1 MRRVHLKLVIP
12 VAVLVV
18 AGLAVAKEIYKAPQ
32 PLIVFIGAMFGVC
45 SLIFWSLRRKSS
57 APALGELGRAALV
70 QAATWLLS
78 WGIVTTA
85 ILDGVYY
92 FDKGGWMWFK
102 LSGYNITRAENLQD
116 QVNVSPAIFAARYPF
131 FALDPQDSTRL
142 LINRGAYDV
151 DETIIVPPGL
161 TLAIAPGTELRF
173 GVGASLISYSAIVA
187 RGTERAPIIFTAQ
200 NKWRKWGAVGVVRA
214 RQAIFEHVRFEHGRQ
229 ALVNAIDFPGALSL
243 VDTEAEVTWCY
254 FKNLYGK
261 DGAQVHN
268 GRVFFRNN
276 TFQNCFKDGLDFD
289 GGAGEIS
296 RNRFEY
302 CGDEGIDLGEDSRV
316 QVFDNVIIGS
326 KDAKKGDGAKLSETT
341 ANIAN

>member
-1 MRRVHLKLVIP
+1 MLRKVNLKIAIP
-12 VAVLVV
+12 VTLLVV
-18 AGLAVAKEIYKAPQ
+18 AGLAVAKEIFEVPQ
-32 PLIVFIGAMFGVC
+32 PLIVFIGAMFGAC
-45 SLIFWSLRRKSS
+45 SLIFWSLRRQSNV
-57 APALGELGRAALV
+57 PAFV
-70 QAATWLLS
+70 QVATWLLS

-102 LSGYNITRAENLQD
+102 VSGYNITLAENLQD
-116 QVNVSPAIFAARYPF
+116 RVTVSPAGFIAPYPLF
-131 FALDPQDSTRL
+131 SRDAEDSTRL
-142 LINRGAYDV
+142 LIKSGAYEV
-151 DETIIVPPGL
+151 DETIVVPPGL
-161 TLAIAPGTELRF
+161 TLVIAPGTELRF

-187 RGTERAPIIFTAQ
+187 RGMAEAPIIFTAQ
-200 NKWRKWGAVGVVRA
+200 NQWRKWGVVGVVRA
-214 RQAIFEHVRFEHGRQ
+214 GSSIFEHVRFEHGRQ
-229 ALVNAIDFPGALSL
+229 ALVNGIDFPGALSL
-243 VDTEAEVTWCY
+243 IDTEAEVKWCY

-276 TFQNCFKDGLDFD
+276 TFQGCFKDGVDFD

-302 CGDEGIDLGEDSRV
+302 CGDEAIDLGEDSRV

-326 KDAKKGDGAKLSETT
+326 KNAKKGDGAKLSETT